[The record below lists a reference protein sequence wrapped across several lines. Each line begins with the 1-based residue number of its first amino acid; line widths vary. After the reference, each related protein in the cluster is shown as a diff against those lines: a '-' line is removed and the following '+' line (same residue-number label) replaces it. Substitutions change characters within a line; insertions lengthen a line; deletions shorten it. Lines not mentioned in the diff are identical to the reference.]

1 MRDVMNKRLYL
12 PLLLGGAALAFH
24 SLSLSL
30 FVPKGKKGEA
40 KTVQELM
47 REEEE
52 RHKNK
57 DKKD

>member
-1 MRDVMNKRLYL
+1 MMNKRLYL

-24 SLSLSL
+24 SLSL
-30 FVPKGKKGEA
+30 FVPKGKKGGA
-40 KTVQELM
+40 KTVQELI

-52 RHKNK
+52 RQKNK

>member
-24 SLSLSL
+24 SLSL
-30 FVPKGKKGEA
+30 FVPKGKKGGA
-40 KTVQELM
+40 KTVQELI

-52 RHKNK
+52 RQKNT

>member
-1 MRDVMNKRLYL
+1 MNKRLYL

-24 SLSLSL
+24 SLLL